1 MATEVKKQLSG
12 RLTTVGGD
20 VRVCH
25 RHPDVL
31 RSAKEAAVL
40 GQSPIGSSTS
50 KSNSSAREELVLKL
64 PAAAD
69 ETKSSNKC
77 GGEEGDVTI
86 LLEENQSSS
95 VAAVLEANYQQ
106 QIIIQDVGNEILRS
120 GVNLLKGDQSFADL
134 LVVCKGTD
142 SRISHAN
149 CARHTNHLLSLLIVT
164 VMLETKGKNLDSY
177 CPGNRCR

>member
-40 GQSPIGSSTS
+40 GQSPIGSSAS
-50 KSNSSAREELVLKL
+50 KSNLSARELVLKL

-95 VAAVLEANYQQ
+95 VEANYQQ

-149 CARHTNHLLSLLIVT
+149 CARHTNHLLYLLIVT
-164 VMLETKGKNLDSY
+164 VIRNVY
-177 CPGNRCR
+177 CMQNDCIF